1 MQDDGGTANGGVNLD
16 PTERTITVNVTAVND
31 APVAVNDTATTA
43 EDTAVTV
50 AVRAND
56 FDVDS
61 TTLTTILVAG
71 PQHGS
76 AVLNADG
83 SFTYTPALNFN
94 GADSFTYKVNDGAL
108 DSNVA
113 TVSITITA
121 VNDAPVASDASLTT
135 KNNATL
141 LVDPRT
147 FATDVDSTVLTT
159 QIVTGPTHGTLAPN
173 ADGTYT
179 YTPTAGFVGA
189 DSFRYTVS
197 DGQLT
202 SNQATVNIS
211 VTASNSAPVAVS
223 SAITGTEDTP
233 YVFAWADFHV
243 TDADSTTLSIV
254 VGSLPASG
262 QLQFLNGTTW
272 TAVTVG
278 QTITQ
283 ANISA
288 GKLRFTPAANASG
301 IDAYPTA
308 GVGNLKKDYANFT
321 YQGSDGAL
329 LSNVATMTIDISP
342 VADAPTLT
350 LGTTGNGASRE
361 LFRNSWETAT
371 NPNTGSTLVTTSPF
385 EGWTLVTSPDS
396 FAGGTNG
403 FEIWTTGDQ
412 MKDSGG
418 VNRTVSAKAG
428 DGSSWLELNN
438 ASGTNS
444 QTLGIQRTVQTQA
457 GATYTL
463 TFDQAGHLGFSSAF
477 VPIGIYV
484 DGTRLVLLSSTSPT
498 TSLTWAS
505 VSFTFT
511 GNGSVQTIKLQT
523 DATSFNAAGA
533 GAMIDNIALT
543 EKTPVNT
550 GYKDSAIKLS
560 TITSALV
567 DTDGSETLS
576 LTMGA
581 IPVGATLTD
590 GTRSF
595 TATATSTST
604 SLTGWTLNNLSI
616 TPPFGFSGT
625 FNLSVTATSQETA
638 STSTASTSKTLTV
651 TVVNVAGVS
660 PIVLDLNGDGVRTTP
675 IDFSTGTFD
684 LLNDGNPIASGW
696 LSPEDGFL
704 AIDTNGNGII
714 DDRSELF
721 GGAVGEGFAKL
732 AGFDSNR
739 DGVVDASD
747 ARFAELKIWQ
757 DRNAN
762 HRTDAGELA
771 SLADFGIRSLSTGY
785 VVAPELQNG
794 NLLLERGTATLR
806 DGRQI
811 ATADAYFEVA
821 KQTVLPKPVV
831 LEDRGAS
838 IIVRSEP
845 SHPVLPLG
853 PSPILVGG
861 GANRPIE
868 RQDRARPVIDW
879 TASSTSLFGDSEEGD
894 AKKKDKGKGRGGW
907 LAEFLGIGKAA
918 NQKDLAQQ
926 TGLKVTLNR
935 TGNEL

>member
-1 MQDDGGTANGGVNLD
+1 
-16 PTERTITVNVTAVND
+16 
-31 APVAVNDTATTA
+31 
-43 EDTAVTV
+43 
-50 AVRAND
+50 
-56 FDVDS
+56 
-61 TTLTTILVAG
+61 
-71 PQHGS
+71 
-76 AVLNADG
+76 
-83 SFTYTPALNFN
+83 
-94 GADSFTYKVNDGAL
+94 
-108 DSNVA
+108 
-113 TVSITITA
+113 
-121 VNDAPVASDASLTT
+121 
-135 KNNATL
+135 
-141 LVDPRT
+141 
-147 FATDVDSTVLTT
+147 
-159 QIVTGPTHGTLAPN
+159 
-173 ADGTYT
+173 
-179 YTPTAGFVGA
+179 
-189 DSFRYTVS
+189 
-197 DGQLT
+197 
-202 SNQATVNIS
+202 
-211 VTASNSAPVAVS
+211 
-223 SAITGTEDTP
+223 
-233 YVFAWADFHV
+233 
-243 TDADSTTLSIV
+243 
-254 VGSLPASG
+254 
-262 QLQFLNGTTW
+262 
-272 TAVTVG
+272 VTVG

-329 LSNVATMTIDISP
+329 LSNVATMTIDIAP

-412 MKDSGG
+412 MPDSGG
-418 VNRTVSAKAG
+418 VKRTVSAKAG

-484 DGTRLVLLSSTSPT
+484 DGTRLVLVSSTSPT
-498 TSLTWAS
+498 TSLIWAS

-625 FNLSVTATSQETA
+625 FNLTVTATSQETA

-739 DGVVDASD
+739 DGVVDARD

-811 ATADAYFEVA
+811 AMADAYFEVA

-868 RQDRARPVIDW
+868 RQDRTGPVIDW
-879 TASSTSLFGDSEEGD
+879 TASSTSLFGDSDEGD
-894 AKKKDKGKGRGGW
+894 ARKKNSKGRGGW

-918 NQKDLAQQ
+918 HQKDLAQQ

-935 TGNEL
+935 TSNDL